1 MQSKKAFT
9 LIELLVV
16 VAILA
21 ILIAILIP
29 VALKGIEM
37 AKRSNC
43 ANNLKGIGIACLSY
57 AAENKGWLPY
67 GNAAEP
73 TTPFSEQEKNLRKQV
88 GKLYL
93 GGYVTDLRMWV
104 CPSDKVD
111 YSGKAVTI
119 AANTSISSNNNTFNS
134 IGNCS
139 YMYISGYNLIRT
151 LETPALAPVFCDEAN
166 AREFGPAN
174 AGNMPDL
181 TAEDNHGA
189 NTRNVLFLDGHVITF
204 KDANAANAIFDNLK
218 NSASICSVD

>member
-1 MQSKKAFT
+1 MNKRIAFT

-16 VAILA
+16 IAIIA

-29 VALKGIEM
+29 AAMKGIEM
-37 AKRSNC
+37 ARRSNC
-43 ANNLKGIGIACLSY
+43 ANNLKTIGVACATY
-57 AAENKGWLPY
+57 ATDNQGWMPY
-67 GNAAEP
+67 GNATEP
-73 TTPFSEQEKNLRKQV
+73 TTPFAEQEKNLRKQV

-93 GGYVTDLRMWV
+93 GGYLTDLRMWV

-111 YSGKAVTI
+111 YSGKAITV
-119 AANTSISSNNNTFNS
+119 APSTSITSNNNTFNS

-139 YMYISGYNLIRT
+139 YMYISGFNLIRT
-151 LETPALAPVFCDEAN
+151 METPSVAPLFCDEAN

-181 TAEDNHGA
+181 GTEDNHGA
-189 NTRNVLFLDGHVITF
+189 NTRNVLFLDGHVTSF

-218 NSASICSVD
+218 NTDSICSVD